1 MTEKQSKVMIEAI
14 KKLIASEVARQVQNA
29 KVEIYRQ
36 VLHEVKKQVQVQP
49 KQVVQSGIK
58 SLYEAAKPQGQN
70 KKIYSTNPML
80 NEILQ
85 QTEMNMKL
93 LEGEE
98 PVITDERGKQLN
110 ITAHDSEGRP
120 VNFEN
125 PAVKAVLESMNRRY
139 EGFEEEAP
147 KPKPKPVQQ
156 QPQPA
161 VKPNP
166 SAYLAAM
173 QSIDDGVGDIP
184 VDPFNEEWMA

>member
-1 MTEKQSKVMIEAI
+1 MNQQQSKMIIEAM

-36 VLHEVKKQVQVQP
+36 VLHEVKKQVQVQA
-49 KQVVQSGIK
+49 KQPTKSGVK
-58 SLYEAAKPQGQN
+58 FLDDSAKPQGQN

-93 LEGEE
+93 LEGQEQ
-98 PVITDERGKQLN
+98 VITDEYGKPLN

-120 VNFEN
+120 VNFEK

-156 QPQPA
+156 QRSQPA

-166 SAYLAAM
+166 NAYLTAM
-173 QSIDDGVGDIP
+173 QSIDDDVSNIRI
-184 VDPFNEEWMA
+184 DPFNEEW

>member
-1 MTEKQSKVMIEAI
+1 MTEKQSKLMIEAI

-36 VLHEVKKQVQVQP
+36 VLHEVKKHVQPQP
-49 KQVVQSGIK
+49 KQAVQSGIK

-85 QTEMNMKL
+85 QTEMNIQL
-93 LEGEE
+93 LEGQEQA
-98 PVITDERGKQLN
+98 ITDESGKPLN

-120 VNFEN
+120 VNFEK

-139 EGFEEEAP
+139 EGFEEEAS
-147 KPKPKPVQQ
+147 KSKPKPVQQ
-156 QPQPA
+156 QQRPQPA
-161 VKPNP
+161 VNPNP

-173 QSIDDGVGDIP
+173 QSIDDDVSNIRI
-184 VDPFNEEWMA
+184 DPLNEEW

>member
-1 MTEKQSKVMIEAI
+1 MTEKQSKLMIEAI

-139 EGFEEEAP
+139 DGFVEEQP
-147 KPKPKPVQQ
+147 KPKSKPVQQ
-156 QPQPA
+156 QRPQQ
-161 VKPNP
+161 VSKPNT

-184 VDPFNEEWMA
+184 VDPFNEEW

>member
-1 MTEKQSKVMIEAI
+1 MNQQQSKMIIEAM

-36 VLHEVKKQVQVQP
+36 VLHEVKKQVQMQP
-49 KQVVQSGIK
+49 KQAVQSGIK

-139 EGFEEEAP
+139 DGFVEEQP

-156 QPQPA
+156 QQRPQPA

-166 SAYLAAM
+166 SAYLTAM
-173 QSIDDGVGDIP
+173 QSIDDAGDIP
-184 VDPFNEEWMA
+184 IDPFNEEW